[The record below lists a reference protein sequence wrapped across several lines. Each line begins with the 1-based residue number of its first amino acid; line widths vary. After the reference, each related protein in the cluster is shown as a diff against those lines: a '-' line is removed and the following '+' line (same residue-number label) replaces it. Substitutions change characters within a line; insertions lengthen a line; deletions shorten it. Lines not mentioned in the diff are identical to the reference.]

1 MKNTINPRTALKIIG
16 LAFLGLLSSCGDG
29 SNDSADGGDK
39 KAVIG
44 FVQGGASAD
53 WRKAHTDSVIEEA
66 EKRGYE
72 LKFVDGQGKQ
82 ENQIQ
87 GISSLLLQGVDAII
101 LAPIV
106 ETGWDNVLKKAK
118 QAEVPVLILDR
129 SIQTED
135 ESLYEGYI
143 GADTYDEAVK
153 AAEWLIKETNGKA
166 KVVELQGEPGASPTV
181 NRFKGFRDATKD
193 HPGIEIIA
201 SQSGDFR
208 RSKGKEVMEALL
220 KKHGDEIEVVY
231 AHNDDMAI
239 GAIQAIEE
247 AGKKP
252 GDDIILVSIDAVK
265 AAFEAMVA
273 GKLNCSVECNPLQGP
288 AAFDAIEKILAG
300 ETIPKKSMVKD
311 EVFDRSNA
319 KDFIDSRKY

>member
-1 MKNTINPRTALKIIG
+1 MQTRTALKLLALAAI
-16 LAFLGLLSSCGDG
+16 AFLPSCGKKD
-29 SNDSADGGDK
+29 ADAGFDTEP
-39 KAVIG
+39 VIG
-44 FVQGGASAD
+44 FVQGGASSD
-53 WRKAHTDSVIEEA
+53 WRKAHTDSVKEEA
-66 EKRGYE
+66 EKRGYQ

-87 GISSLLLQGVDAII
+87 GISSLILQRVDAII

-118 QAEVPVLILDR
+118 QAGIPVLILDR

-153 AAEWLIKETNGKA
+153 AAQWLIKKTDGKA

-181 NRFKGFRDATKD
+181 NRAKGFRDAIKD

-220 KKHGDEIEVVY
+220 KTHGDSIQVVY

-239 GAIQAIEE
+239 GAIQAISE

-252 GDDIILVSIDAVK
+252 GEDIILVSIDAVK
-265 AAFEAMVA
+265 AAFEAMIE
-273 GKLNCSVECNPLQGP
+273 GTLDCTVECNPLQGP
-288 AAFDAIEKILAG
+288 AAFDAIDKILAG
-300 ETIPKKSMVKD
+300 ETISKRTMVKD
-311 EVFDRSNA
+311 EVFEKANA
-319 KDFIDSRKY
+319 KDIIGTRKY

>member
-1 MKNTINPRTALKIIG
+1 MATKRIFLTI
-16 LAFLGLLSSCGDG
+16 LGLIGVSWLVACKSGEET
-29 SNDSADGGDK
+29 GGEK

-44 FVQGGASAD
+44 FVQGGASSD
-53 WRKAHTDSVIEEA
+53 WRKAHTDSVKEEA

-87 GISSLLLQGVDAII
+87 GISSLILQRVDAII

-106 ETGWDNVLKKAK
+106 ETGWDNVLKKAQ
-118 QAEVPVLILDR
+118 QAKIPVLILDR
-129 SIQTED
+129 SIQSD
-135 ESLYEGYI
+135 DSLYEGYI
-143 GADTYDEAVK
+143 GADTYEEAVK
-153 AAEWLIKETNGKA
+153 AADWLVEKVDGRA
-166 KVVELQGEPGASPTV
+166 KVVELQGAPGASPTV
-181 NRFKGFRDATKD
+181 NRYKGFRDAIQD

-252 GDDIILVSIDAVK
+252 GQDIILVSIDGVK

-273 GKLNCSVECNPLQGP
+273 GKLNCTVECNPLQGP

-300 ETIPKKSMVKD
+300 ETIPKVTMVKD
-311 EVFDRSNA
+311 EVFDQSVA
-319 KDFIDSRKY
+319 ADVIDSRKY

>member
-1 MKNTINPRTALKIIG
+1 MMKERLTLTIAG
-16 LAFLGLLSSCGDG
+16 LIVLGFLQGCGDESTDTEG
-29 SNDSADGGDK
+29 PAK

-44 FVQGGASAD
+44 FVQGGASSD
-53 WRKAHTDSVIEEA
+53 WRKAHTDSVKEEA
-66 EKRGYE
+66 AKRGYE

-87 GISSLLLQGVDAII
+87 GISSLVLQRVDAII
-101 LAPIV
+101 VAPIV
-106 ETGWDNVLKKAK
+106 ETGWDNVLRKAK
-118 QAEVPVLILDR
+118 QANIPVLILDR
-129 SIQTED
+129 SIKVSD
-135 ESLYEGYI
+135 DSLFVAYI
-143 GADTYDEAVK
+143 GADTYNEAK
-153 AAEWLIKETNGKA
+153 LAAEWLIEKTNGKC
-166 KVVELQGEPGASPTV
+166 KVVELQGAPGASPTV
-181 NRFKGFRDATKD
+181 NRFNGFRDAIKD

-201 SQSGDFR
+201 TQSGDFR

-220 KKHGDEIEVVY
+220 KKHGDDIEVVY

-252 GDDIILVSIDAVK
+252 GEDILLVSIDAVR
-265 AAFEAMVA
+265 AAFDAMIE
-273 GKLNCSVECNPLQGP
+273 GKLNCSIECNPLQGP

-300 ETIPKKSMVKD
+300 ESIPKKTMVRD
-311 EVFDRSNA
+311 QVFDQSVA

>member
-1 MKNTINPRTALKIIG
+1 MTYYRNILAILGTIALAL
-16 LAFLGLLSSCGDG
+16 LASCKSGADKEG
-29 SNDSADGGDK
+29 SK

-44 FVQGGASAD
+44 FVQGGASSD
-53 WRKAHTDSVIEEA
+53 WRKAHTDSVKEEA
-66 EKRGYE
+66 AQRGYE

-87 GISSLLLQGVDAII
+87 GISSLILQRVDAII

-106 ETGWDNVLKKAK
+106 ETGWDNVLKKAQ
-118 QAEVPVLILDR
+118 QAGIPVLILDR
-129 SIQTED
+129 SIKTD
-135 ESLYEGYI
+135 DDSLFEGYI
-143 GADTYDEAVK
+143 GADTYEEARK
-153 AAEWLIKETNGKA
+153 AAKWLIAKTEGKA
-166 KVVELQGEPGASPTV
+166 KVVELQGAPGASPTI
-181 NRFKGFRDATKD
+181 NRYKGFRDVAKD

-208 RSKGKEVMEALL
+208 RSKGKEVTEALL
-220 KKHGDEIEVVY
+220 KKHGDEIEVIY

-252 GDDIILVSIDAVK
+252 GADIILVSIDGVK
-265 AAFEAMVA
+265 SAFEAMVA

-300 ETIPKKSMVKD
+300 ETIPKVTMVKD
-311 EVFDRSNA
+311 EVFDQSVA
-319 KDFIDSRKY
+319 KDVIDSRKY

>member
-82 ENQIQ
+82 ENQIH

-118 QAEVPVLILDR
+118 QAGVPVLILDR

-153 AAEWLIKETNGKA
+153 AAEWLVKETDGTA

-181 NRFKGFRDATKD
+181 NRFNGFRDATKD

>member
-1 MKNTINPRTALKIIG
+1 MKTTINPRTAFKLIG
-16 LAFLGLLSSCGDG
+16 LAFLGLLSSCGDA

-153 AAEWLIKETNGKA
+153 AAEWLVKETDGTA

-181 NRFKGFRDATKD
+181 NRFNGFRDATKD

-300 ETIPKKSMVKD
+300 ETIPKKAMVKD